1 MKALP
6 RLNVRLYRI
15 KEDVDVRVA
24 PPGPLGEHFARELR
38 EVARVPGIKVET
50 LAAPHRAELKRAL
63 QDGAA
68 RLNEVVAGCEEA
80 DEEEPLETI
89 EEAEEPEAE
98 DERRPKP
105 EESEKPEKES
115 EEPAEGEGG

>member
-1 MKALP
+1 MPGPLRTSLILLIAGSVAIGYPATADAQSTPVVIHACYVPLTGT
-6 RLNVRLYRI
+6 VYRI

-63 QDGAA
+63 G
-68 RLNEVVAGCEEA
+68 
-80 DEEEPLETI
+80 
-89 EEAEEPEAE
+89 
-98 DERRPKP
+98 
-105 EESEKPEKES
+105 
-115 EEPAEGEGG
+115 